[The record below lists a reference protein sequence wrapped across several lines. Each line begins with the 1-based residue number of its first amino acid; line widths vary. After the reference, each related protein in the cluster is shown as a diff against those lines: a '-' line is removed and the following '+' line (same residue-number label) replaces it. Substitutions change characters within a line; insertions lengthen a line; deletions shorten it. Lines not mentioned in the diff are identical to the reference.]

1 MNIILLNKLKM
12 RILSLEGE
20 ILRIRRAK
28 IEDSKK
34 FLDMLLKLDNET
46 EYMLYEAGE
55 RPRDESRV
63 KELIR
68 NSMEE
73 DLVLVVKDNKDIV
86 GFISAQRGR
95 LNRIRHSAYIVVGLR
110 KAYRGKRIGTELF
123 KKVDLWAKEEG
134 ITRLELTVMANNYIG
149 KNLYKKMGFEVEG
162 VKKKSIY
169 VNEEYVDEYCMA
181 KLY

>member
-1 MNIILLNKLKM
+1 MG
-12 RILSLEGE
+12 GE

-28 IEDSKK
+28 IGDSKK

-63 KELIR
+63 KEIIR

-110 KAYRGKRIGTELF
+110 KAYRGKGIGTELF

-149 KNLYKKMGFEVEG
+149 KKLYKKMGFEVEG
-162 VKKKSIY
+162 LKKKSMCI
-169 VNEEYVDEYCMA
+169 NGEYVDEYCMA